1 MGLFKILERNFKKS
15 PNKIALIIDNKK
27 YSYKEFFELTINTIN
42 NLKKNNFK
50 KKSIV
55 IVIEDNSL
63 AHILSIFALSYLNST
78 MVPTGKYYSNN
89 HLFEIAKI
97 TKINGVIG
105 NSKYCNYFR
114 KKFHLKTYLCTN
126 KTKGFPYF
134 YDKNEKKLNLKKKID
149 TKKNFI
155 ITMSS
160 GSTAKPKPIVFTQN
174 TKIIRFILFKN
185 LYKINKKDVIIV
197 TCPIDHS
204 LGMRILLLPLLIGA
218 TCVVMKKFLVSS
230 YCNLIKSHNVTFSV
244 LVANQIYDLIKE
256 KKHFNDFYLKKGLV
270 SASAKLFENE
280 KKKITK
286 KKINLHEMY
295 GATEVGTVTSI
306 NISKNKKFYKS
317 VGKSYNKK
325 INIKILSDQNKFLPN
340 NKSGE
345 IVCKTP
351 AKFKYYLNSKKLN
364 DNAYYKGYFKTGDIG
379 YLDKKKYLYF
389 LSRKKNIIR
398 RNGITIYPEDIENVI
413 LQNTNIKEVAAIGS
427 ETRKK
432 TLIYLFVKKNLKID
446 EQCIKNIFLKKL
458 STFQIPNKIIFLKD
472 LPKTN
477 LGKINKKKLANFIR

>member
-78 MVPTGKYYSNN
+78 MVPTGKYYSSN

-126 KTKGFPYF
+126 KTKRFPYF

-256 KKHFNDFYLKKGLV
+256 KKHFNDFYLKRGLV

-280 KKKITK
+280 KK
-286 KKINLHEMY
+286 NY
-295 GATEVGTVTSI
+295 
-306 NISKNKKFYKS
+306 
-317 VGKSYNKK
+317 
-325 INIKILSDQNKFLPN
+325 
-340 NKSGE
+340 
-345 IVCKTP
+345 
-351 AKFKYYLNSKKLN
+351 
-364 DNAYYKGYFKTGDIG
+364 
-379 YLDKKKYLYF
+379 
-389 LSRKKNIIR
+389 
-398 RNGITIYPEDIENVI
+398 
-413 LQNTNIKEVAAIGS
+413 
-427 ETRKK
+427 
-432 TLIYLFVKKNLKID
+432 
-446 EQCIKNIFLKKL
+446 
-458 STFQIPNKIIFLKD
+458 
-472 LPKTN
+472 
-477 LGKINKKKLANFIR
+477 